1 MAATSVRVVLLL
13 QFALAGCSAA
23 RSAPDVIYM
32 ETGQRAWL
40 TPDQRSHM
48 QCRDGQPLECR
59 YALGRTSPVWCYCP
73 PVPY

>member
-1 MAATSVRVVLLL
+1 MAATSVRVALLL

-23 RSAPDVIYM
+23 PSAPDVIYM

-40 TPDQRSHM
+40 TPDQRRNM

-59 YALGRTSPVWCYCP
+59 YALGRTSPAWCDCP
-73 PVPY
+73 PVP